1 MLVYFRFS
9 LDLGFCFFPILFL
22 YCFFSN
28 KPRDWLG
35 RTSLKWPILCR
46 VGRKTITQSDS
57 QFSRKALLAFGHSL
71 LALTP
76 LGIITSYRMFSCR
89 RGTARR
95 PELVQISSST
105 AQLHAR
111 NHIWKGFQQTNHR
124 VVLSHKVTLL
134 RLLLR
139 LIVRM
144 RRPSHYLT
152 RHQGQLSLLP
162 LSGLET
168 STDQSAVMPCGWD
181 VMAGMAHS
189 VNGLG
194 LNVYTAGKAVWS
206 SLTRAISERFT
217 DE

>member
-9 LDLGFCFFPILFL
+9 LDLGLISCFFSILFL
-22 YCFFSN
+22 YYFFSS

-35 RTSLKWPILCR
+35 RTSLKWPILYR

-57 QFSRKALLAFGHSL
+57 QFSTNTLLAFGHSL

-76 LGIITSYRMFSCR
+76 LGIITRYKMFSCR
-89 RGTARR
+89 WGTARR
-95 PELVQISSST
+95 PDLVQISSST
-105 AQLHAR
+105 AQLYAR
-111 NHIWKGFQQTNHR
+111 NHIWKGHQQTNHR
-124 VVLSHKVTLL
+124 VVTTETDCSHA
-134 RLLLR
+134 
-139 LIVRM
+139 
-144 RRPSHYLT
+144 PSISLFN

-168 STDQSAVMPCGWD
+168 STGQSAVMPCGWD